1 MSAKNNKMP
10 QGRHKAGFRGPGPEV
25 GKDTQFKP
33 GESGNPAG
41 SSKARKLSAAYAAI
55 LETLMPGD
63 PQRRTYA
70 ELIALGVAREAIKG
84 KIQAAV
90 EMADRT
96 EGRAVQA
103 FHITGD
109 LNLTVQEIDE
119 RLDKLLA
126 EAEKREADARRK
138 D

>member
-1 MSAKNNKMP
+1 
-10 QGRHKAGFRGPGPEV
+10 
-25 GKDTQFKP
+25 
-33 GESGNPAG
+33 
-41 SSKARKLSAAYAAI
+41 
-55 LETLMPGD
+55 
-63 PQRRTYA
+63 
-70 ELIALGVAREAIKG
+70 
-84 KIQAAV
+84 
-90 EMADRT
+90 MADRT
-96 EGRAVQA
+96 EGRAMQA